1 MIKIAVTGGIGSGK
15 SYISHLLEN
24 MHIPVYNAD
33 NEAKRLTASDAGIR
47 GELIALLGE
56 DVYKDG
62 LLNKPLLASYL
73 FSNPA
78 HVLQINSIIHPRV
91 RKDFTVWVER
101 QEKCEIVGMESAI
114 LYEAG
119 FQDTVD
125 AVIMVYAPVELRIQR
140 AMYRDGA
147 SEEQV
152 RARIAAQMDDE
163 EKRRRADFT
172 VVNDGVQLLI
182 PQLNRIVEQL
192 KTENSYYKFGSF
204 IGELY
209 FCFLK
214 P

>member
-15 SYISHLLEN
+15 SYISHLLED

-33 NEAKRLTASDAGIR
+33 NEAKRLTASDPVIR
-47 GELIALLGE
+47 EKLTALLGG

-62 LLNKPLLASYL
+62 ALNKPLLASYL
-73 FSNPA
+73 FSDPA
-78 HVLQINSIIHPRV
+78 HVLQINAIIHPCV
-91 RKDFTVWVER
+91 REDFAAWVER
-101 QEKCEIVGMESAI
+101 QKGCEIVGMESAI

-125 AVIMVYAPVELRIQR
+125 AVVMVYAPVDLRVQR

-152 RARIAAQMDDE
+152 RARMAAQMDDD

-172 VVNDGVQLLI
+172 VVNDGVQLLM
-182 PQLNRIVEQL
+182 PQLTGIIEQL
-192 KTENSYYKFGSF
+192 KTEKFV
-204 IGELY
+204 
-209 FCFLK
+209 